1 MLDLAFTKFLLTL
14 SRNLSGLFLYCNYR
28 TNCKLIF
35 HLRLTL
41 LKNGE
46 NLNII
51 CKLAFEHRTLTSY
64 PVREVYRCVKVLW
77 KISLPSSSIQSLDE
91 PLVKI
96 MKLFFHMRPN
106 NWISAFFCYFSKY
119 FIHFKSQCKILKLVF
134 TIPFLLPSLVSDIIA
149 GMFKYFQITL
159 GYNHCQ

>member
-1 MLDLAFTKFLLTL
+1 MSHQTTQVMLDLAFTKFLLTL

-51 CKLAFEHRTLTSY
+51 CKLAFEHRTLT
-64 PVREVYRCVKVLW
+64 KVLW
-77 KISLPSSSIQSLDE
+77 KNSLPSSSIQSLDE

-134 TIPFLLPSLVSDIIA
+134 TISFLLPSLVSDIIA

>member
-1 MLDLAFTKFLLTL
+1 MSHQTTQVMLDLAFTKFLLTL

-28 TNCKLIF
+28 TNCNLIF

-77 KISLPSSSIQSLDE
+77 KNSLPSSSIQSLDE

-96 MKLFFHMRPN
+96 MKLFFHITELSHSFAILVN
-106 NWISAFFCYFSKY
+106 ISFILSPSAKY
-119 FIHFKSQCKILKLVF
+119 LNLCSPFHFYYHL
-134 TIPFLLPSLVSDIIA
+134 
-149 GMFKYFQITL
+149 
-159 GYNHCQ
+159 